1 MEPHAP
7 LQFLNMTAHTDGFGP
22 LNSTLHAEGVS
33 MAALADAV
41 GTPAYVYSAGT
52 LRARYRT
59 YEEAFAGL
67 DCLIAYAVK
76 ANAGLAILK
85 ILAAEG
91 AGADTVSEGEIRRAL
106 AAGIA
111 PDRIIFSG
119 MGKTDA
125 ELAFALSFPGLQI
138 NVESRPEFER
148 LSALAAAQGVRP
160 LVVFRVNP
168 DVAAGGHDKISTGR
182 SDNKFGIPVDEAL
195 DLYRQAQAAGLVQA
209 VGLGCHIGSQI
220 RETTPFRA
228 AWGALREMTL
238 KLRAEGRTV
247 ERIDLGG
254 GLGVD
259 YGDGDTGARP
269 ADLAVVAAEVFGD
282 LGVKLAVEPGR
293 SIVADAGV
301 LLSRVIH
308 INPRRAG
315 PTFLVVDAGMNDLLR
330 PTLYEAW
337 HEIEPVAPRA
347 GNPTAYDVVGPVC
360 ETGDTFARGRIL
372 TPMIAGDL
380 VAFRGA
386 GAYGAS
392 MASEYN
398 RRLPAPE
405 VLVDGNRWAVVRP
418 RPNYGAVMA
427 REQVPDWI

>member
-1 MEPHAP
+1 MEPQTP
-7 LQFLNMTAHTDGFGP
+7 PEFLNMTDHTDGFGP
-22 LNSTLHAEGVS
+22 LNSALHAESVS

-52 LRARYRT
+52 LRARYRA
-59 YEEAFAGL
+59 YGEAFAGL

-76 ANAGLAILK
+76 ANAGLSILR

-125 ELAFALSFPGLQI
+125 ELAFALTLPGLQI
-138 NVESRPEFER
+138 NVESRPEFAR
-148 LSALAAAQGVRP
+148 LSALAAARGVRP

-168 DVAAGGHDKISTGR
+168 DVAAGGHDKISTGK

-195 DLYRQAQAAGLVQA
+195 DLYRQAQAAGTVQA

-220 RETTPFRA
+220 RETTPFDA
-228 AWGALREMTL
+228 AWRVLREMTL
-238 KLRAEGRTV
+238 ALRAEGRTV

-259 YGDGDTGARP
+259 YGDDDAGARP
-269 ADLAVVAAEVFGD
+269 SDLAEVAAEVFGD

-308 INPRRAG
+308 VNSRTGG

-337 HEIEPVAPRA
+337 HEIEPVSPRA
-347 GNPTAYDVVGPVC
+347 GDPVAYDVVGPVC
-360 ETGDTFARGRIL
+360 ETGDTFARSRVL
-372 TPMIAGDL
+372 APMLAGDL

-398 RRLPAPE
+398 SRLPAPE
-405 VLVDGNRWAVVRP
+405 VLVDGDRWGIVRP
-418 RPNYGAVMA
+418 RPDYDAVMA
-427 REQVPDWI
+427 RETTPDWL